1 MTRVGS
7 LERWLK
13 NHRHTVE
20 LGTKLVMLLVGIAK
34 LLGLLVAN

>member
-13 NHRHTVE
+13 NHPHTVA
-20 LGTKLVMLLVGIAK
+20 LGTKLVLLLAGIAK
-34 LLGLLVAN
+34 LLGLLAAN